1 MIETSSN
8 YEYQVGGSLDS
19 DAPSYVT
26 READS
31 ALYQAL
37 KAGQFCYVLN
47 SRQMGKSSL
56 RVRTM
61 KRLQAEGTV
70 CVFIDLTGMGKQD
83 VTPEKWYAGIV
94 QSLVSSCQLT
104 PKIQW
109 RTWWRE
115 RQDVLSPVQRLSL
128 FIEEVL
134 LVEIKQNIVI
144 FVDEIDRVLSQ
155 KFSLDDFFA
164 LIRCFLEQRETHP
177 DYKRLTW
184 ALLGVATPSNLI
196 RDKTQTPFNIG
207 KAIELEGFGV
217 NEVQPLVAGLK
228 GKLER
233 PEAVI
238 REILD
243 WTGGQPFLTQKLCKL
258 VIQEVEREKI
268 SNPIPSSTLLPWPEE
283 DKEGHPKTLTQPDST
298 LPRECSSTQFVEHVV
313 KSRLV
318 ENWEVNDEPEHFR
331 TIRDRILRNEERVG
345 RLLGLYQQILQW
357 GEVLLDGSAEQMELR
372 LSGLVVQ
379 RQGKLKVYNRIYE
392 LVFDRNW
399 QERKLAELR
408 PYARA
413 INAWF
418 ASERRDESF
427 LLRGQAL
434 QDALTWSL
442 AKSLSDLD
450 YQYLVASQD
459 LAKKKAQSALEATE
473 QASQLL
479 ASARQTAQQEVLK
492 QRIKWDWMPKI
503 ALAATALILV
513 LRFSGLFQESEWN
526 VLDQFFRWR
535 PLEPPDARIVL
546 VTLDESDLTKVGQWP
561 IPDRILAQA
570 IANIK
575 AQKPRAIGLDLYR
588 DLPVE
593 PGHTDLAKLFQST
606 PNLFGIEKVVEPRVA
621 PPPILSQQHQIGFAD
636 QVEDGDGK
644 VRRALLSVR
653 LSDGDVRDSLASKL
667 AQQYLKAEGVNIEES
682 GSKVRLGKAIFQRFE
697 GNDGGYVRAKS
708 GGYQVLLNF
717 RGPEANFS
725 TVSLTQVLNNQ
736 VPAHIFRS
744 RLVIVG
750 ATAESSNDFF
760 YTPYSSNFFSSPQP
774 MAGVFLHANIA
785 SQIISSALEGRLLL
799 RTWAEPLE
807 WLWIFAWAGVGAVAS
822 WRLKSSPVMMSILI
836 LASGGLLGTCYLA
849 FLGGWW
855 LPVVPP
861 LLTLLS
867 AAVALSM
874 VTNRQRDRLLFH
886 LTWSRLLA
894 VQKDYPTVGRIAME
908 YLKQSETREHQVF
921 MEQQLKPEVPEPAP
935 LQSHPGPPI

>member
-31 ALYQAL
+31 ALYDAL

-70 CVFIDLTGMGKQD
+70 CIFIDLTGMGKQD

-94 QSLVSSCQLT
+94 QSLVSSCQLA

-115 RQDVLSPVQRLSL
+115 LQDLLSPVQRLSL

-134 LVEIKQNIVI
+134 LVEVKQNIVI

-164 LIRCFLEQRETHP
+164 LIRCFLEQRDIHP

-207 KAIELEGFGV
+207 KAIELKGFGA

-228 GKLER
+228 GKIER

-258 VIQEVEREKI
+258 VIQEVE
-268 SNPIPSSTLLPWPEE
+268 
-283 DKEGHPKTLTQPDST
+283 KEGNLHL
-298 LPRECSSTQFVEHVV
+298 VEQVV

-318 ENWEVNDEPEHFR
+318 ENWEVTDEPEHLR

-345 RLLGLYQQILQW
+345 RLLGLYQQILQK
-357 GEVLLDGSAEQMELR
+357 EEILTDGSAEQMELR

-392 LVFDRNW
+392 LVFDQTW
-399 QERKLAELR
+399 LERKLAELR
-408 PYARA
+408 PYAHT
-413 INAWF
+413 INAWL
-418 ASERRDESF
+418 ASERRDQSS

-434 QDALTWSL
+434 QDALTWAL
-442 AKSLSDLD
+442 PKSLSDLD

-459 LAKKKAQSALEATE
+459 LAKREAQTALEATE

-479 ASARQTAQQEVLK
+479 ASARQTAQQAVIK
-492 QRIKWDWMPKI
+492 QRVSWDWMPKI
-503 ALAATALILV
+503 ALGVTALILL
-513 LRFSGLFQESEWN
+513 LRFSGLLQGLEWN
-526 VLDQFFRWR
+526 LLDQFFRWR
-535 PLEPPDARIVL
+535 PLEPRDARIIL
-546 VTLDESDLTKVGQWP
+546 VTIDESDLTKVGQWP
-561 IPDRILAQA
+561 IPDRVLAQA
-570 IANIK
+570 IAKIK
-575 AQKPRAIGLDLYR
+575 AQNPRAIGLDIYR

-593 PGHTDLAKLFQST
+593 PGHKDLVRLFQST
-606 PNLFGIEKVVEPRVA
+606 PNLFGVEKVVEPRIA
-621 PPPILSQQHQIGFAD
+621 PPPTLSQRHQIGFTD
-636 QVEDGDGK
+636 QVVDGDGK

-653 LSDGDVRDSLASKL
+653 RSDGDVRDSLASKL

-682 GSKVRLGKAIFQRFE
+682 GGKQVRLGKAIFHRFE

-717 RGPEANFS
+717 RGPQANFS
-725 TVSLTQVLNNQ
+725 TVSLEQVLKNQ
-736 VPAHIFRS
+736 VPLNSFRS

-750 ATAESSNDFF
+750 ATAESLNDLFN
-760 YTPYSSNFFSSPQP
+760 TPYSGNWFSSPQP

-785 SQIISSALEGRLLL
+785 SQIISAALEGRPLL
-799 RTWAEPLE
+799 RTGEEPLE
-807 WLWIFAWAGVGAVAS
+807 WLWILAWAGVGAAVS
-822 WRLKSSPVMMSILI
+822 WWFKSFPGLMSSIL
-836 LASGGLLGTCYLA
+836 LACGGLLAGCYLV
-849 FLGGWW
+849 FLGSWW
-855 LPVVPP
+855 VPAVP
-861 LLTLLS
+861 SLMALLG
-867 AAVALSM
+867 AAVVLSI
-874 VTNRQRDRLLFH
+874 VSNRQRDKLIFQ
-886 LTWSRLLA
+886 LTLSRLLA
-894 VQKDYPTVGRIAME
+894 AQQDYPTLGRIALE
-908 YLKQSETREHQVF
+908 YLKQSETRENQVF
-921 MEQQLKPEVPEPAP
+921 MERQLKLAHPESTP
-935 LQSHPGPPI
+935 LQSHPIPPI

>member
-1 MIETSSN
+1 MIETSST

-31 ALYQAL
+31 ALYHAL

-115 RQDVLSPVQRLSL
+115 RQDLLSPVQRLSL

-134 LVEIKQNIVI
+134 LVEIEQNIVI

-164 LIRCFLEQRETHP
+164 LIRCFLEQRDTHP

-207 KAIELEGFGV
+207 RAIELKGFGAD
-217 NEVQPLVAGLK
+217 EVQPLVAGLK
-228 GKLER
+228 GKIER

-258 VIQEVEREKI
+258 VIQEVERGKT
-268 SNPIPSSTLLPWPEE
+268 SNPIPSSSPTPLLWKEE
-283 DKEGHPKTLTQPDST
+283 GSPKL
-298 LPRECSSTQFVEHVV
+298 VEQVV
-313 KSRLV
+313 KLRLV
-318 ENWEVNDEPEHFR
+318 ENWEATDEPEHLR
-331 TIRDRILRNEERVG
+331 TIRDRILRNGERVG
-345 RLLGLYQQILQW
+345 RLLGLYQQILQPR
-357 GEVLLDGSAEQMELR
+357 EIPTDGSLEQMELR
-372 LSGLVVQ
+372 LSGLVVE

-399 QERKLAELR
+399 LERKLAELR
-408 PYARA
+408 PYASA

-418 ASERRDESF
+418 ASERRDESS

-434 QDALTWSL
+434 QDALTWAL
-442 AKSLSDLD
+442 GKSLSDLD

-459 LAKKKAQSALEATE
+459 LAKRQAQTALEAAE

-492 QRIKWDWMPKI
+492 QRIRWDWIPKI
-503 ALAATALILV
+503 VLAVTALVLL
-513 LRFSGLFQESEWN
+513 LRFSGLLQGFEWN
-526 VLDQFFRWR
+526 LLDQFFRWR
-535 PLEPPDARIVL
+535 SLEPPDTRIAL
-546 VTLDESDLTKVGQWP
+546 VTIDESDLTKVGQWP

-570 IANIK
+570 IAKIK
-575 AQKPRAIGLDLYR
+575 AQNPRAIGLDLYR
-588 DLPVE
+588 NLPVE
-593 PGHTDLAKLFQST
+593 PGHADLVKLFQST
-606 PNLFGIEKVVEPRVA
+606 PNLFGIEKIVEPRIA
-621 PPPILSQQHQIGFAD
+621 PPPTLSQRHQVGFSD
-636 QVEDGDGK
+636 QMVDGDGK
-644 VRRALLSVR
+644 VRRALLQGGPSN
-653 LSDGDVRDSLASKL
+653 SESLAVKMAL
-667 AQQYLKAEGVNIEES
+667 HYLKAEGVNQEEL
-682 GSKVRLGKAIFQRFE
+682 GDEQVRLGKAIFHRFE
-697 GNDGGYVRAKS
+697 GNDGGYVGADS
-708 GGYQVLLNF
+708 GGYQILLNF
-717 RGPEANFS
+717 RGPQSNFS
-725 TVSLTQVLNNQ
+725 TVSLEQVLNDQ
-736 VPAHIFRS
+736 VPLDSFRS

-750 ATAESSNDFF
+750 TTAESLNDLF
-760 YTPYSSNFFSSPQP
+760 YTPYSGNLFSAPQR
-774 MAGVFLHANIA
+774 MAGVALHANIA
-785 SQIISSALEGRLLL
+785 SQIISSALEGRPLL
-799 RTWAEPLE
+799 RTWGEPLE
-807 WLWIFAWAGVGAVAS
+807 WLWILAWAGLGAAVS
-822 WRLKSSPVMMSILI
+822 WRLKSPTVLMISSIL
-836 LASGGLLGTCYLA
+836 ATGGLLGGCYLA
-849 FLGGWW
+849 FLVGWW
-855 LPVVPP
+855 VPAIP
-861 LLTLLS
+861 SLLALLG
-867 AAVALSM
+867 AAVALAM

-886 LTWSRLLA
+886 LTLTRLLA
-894 VQKDYPTVGRIAME
+894 VQQDYPTVGRIAIE
-908 YLKQSETREHQVF
+908 YFKQSETRENQVL
-921 MEQQLKPEVPEPAP
+921 MERQLKREETESAP
-935 LQSHPGPPI
+935 LPSHRVPPI

>member
-26 READS
+26 RKADS
-31 ALYQAL
+31 ALYDAL

-61 KRLQAEGTV
+61 RRLQAEGTV
-70 CVFIDLTGMGKQD
+70 CIFIDLTGMGKQD

-94 QSLVSSCQLT
+94 QSLVSSCQLA

-115 RQDVLSPVQRLSL
+115 RQDLLSPVQRLSL

-134 LVEIKQNIVI
+134 LVEVKQNIVI

-164 LIRCFLEQRETHP
+164 LIRCLLEQRDTHP

-207 KAIELEGFGV
+207 QAIELEGFGA

-228 GKLER
+228 GKIER
-233 PEAVI
+233 PEAII

-258 VIQEVEREKI
+258 VIREV
-268 SNPIPSSTLLPWPEE
+268 
-283 DKEGHPKTLTQPDST
+283 DKGGNLHL
-298 LPRECSSTQFVEHVV
+298 VEQVV

-318 ENWEVNDEPEHFR
+318 ENWEVTDEPEHLR

-345 RLLGLYQQILQW
+345 RLLGLYQQILQP
-357 GEVLLDGSAEQMELR
+357 GEIPSDGSAEQMELR

-392 LVFDRNW
+392 LVFDQTW
-399 QERKLAELR
+399 LERKLAELR

-413 INAWF
+413 INAWL
-418 ASERRDESF
+418 ASERRDQSS

-434 QDALTWSL
+434 QDALTWAL
-442 AKSLSDLD
+442 PKSLSDLD

-459 LAKKKAQSALEATE
+459 LAKREAQTALEATE

-479 ASARQTAQQEVLK
+479 ASARQTAQQEVIK
-492 QRIKWDWMPKI
+492 QRVSWDWMPKI
-503 ALAATALILV
+503 ALGVTALILL
-513 LRFSGLFQESEWN
+513 LRFSGLLQGLEWN
-526 VLDQFFRWR
+526 LLDQFFRWR
-535 PLEPPDARIVL
+535 PLEPPDARIAL
-546 VTLDESDLTKVGQWP
+546 VTIDESDLTKVGQWP
-561 IPDRILAQA
+561 IPDRVLAQA
-570 IANIK
+570 IVKIK
-575 AQKPRAIGLDLYR
+575 AQNPRAIGLDIYR

-593 PGHTDLAKLFQST
+593 PGHTDLVQLFQST
-606 PNLFGIEKVVEPRVA
+606 PNLFGVEKVVEPRIA
-621 PPPILSQQHQIGFAD
+621 PPPTLSQRHQIGFTD
-636 QVEDGDGK
+636 QVVDGDGK

-653 LSDGDVRDSLASKL
+653 RSDGDVRDSLASKL
-667 AQQYLKAEGVNIEES
+667 AQQYLRAEGVNIEES
-682 GSKVRLGKAIFQRFE
+682 GGKQVRLGKAIFHRFE

-717 RGPEANFS
+717 RGPQANFS
-725 TVSLTQVLNNQ
+725 TVSLEQVLKNQ
-736 VPAHIFRS
+736 VPLNSFRS

-750 ATAESSNDFF
+750 ATAESLNDLFN
-760 YTPYSSNFFSSPQP
+760 TPYSGNWFSSPQP

-785 SQIISSALEGRLLL
+785 SQIISAALEGRPLL
-799 RTWAEPLE
+799 RTWEELLE
-807 WLWIFAWAGVGAVAS
+807 WLWILAWAGVGAAVS
-822 WRLKSSPVMMSILI
+822 WWLKSSPVTIISIF
-836 LASGGLLGTCYLA
+836 LACGGLLAGCYLV

-855 LPVVPP
+855 VPAVP
-861 LLTLLS
+861 SLMALLGA
-867 AAVALSM
+867 AAVLSI
-874 VTNRQRDRLLFH
+874 VSNRQRDRLIFQRTL
-886 LTWSRLLA
+886 SRLLA
-894 VQKDYPTVGRIAME
+894 VQQDYPTVGRIALE
-908 YLKQSETREHQVF
+908 YLKQSETRENQVF
-921 MEQQLKPEVPEPAP
+921 MGRQLNLEHPESTP
-935 LQSHPGPPI
+935 LQSHPIPPI

>member
-1 MIETSSN
+1 MNCLLAPDQENLTTAFMIETSSN
-8 YEYQVGGSLDS
+8 HEYQVGGSLDS

-26 READS
+26 RKADS
-31 ALYQAL
+31 VLYHAL

-94 QSLVSSCQLT
+94 QSLVSSCQLA

-115 RQDVLSPVQRLSL
+115 RQDLLSPVQRLSL

-134 LVEIKQNIVI
+134 LVEVKQNIVI

-164 LIRCFLEQRETHP
+164 LIRCFLEQRDTHP

-207 KAIELEGFGV
+207 KAIELKGFDA

-228 GKLER
+228 GKIEH
-233 PEAVI
+233 PEVVI

-258 VIQEVEREKI
+258 VIQEVE
-268 SNPIPSSTLLPWPEE
+268 
-283 DKEGHPKTLTQPDST
+283 KEGNLHL
-298 LPRECSSTQFVEHVV
+298 VEQVV

-318 ENWEVNDEPEHFR
+318 ENWEVTDEPEHLR

-345 RLLGLYQQILQW
+345 RLLGLYQQILQK
-357 GEVLLDGSAEQMELR
+357 EEIASDGSAEQMELR

-379 RQGKLKVYNRIYE
+379 RQGKLKVYNRIYAM
-392 LVFDRNW
+392 VFDQTW
-399 QERKLAELR
+399 LERKLAELR
-408 PYARA
+408 PYASA
-413 INAWF
+413 INVWI
-418 ASERRDESF
+418 ASERRDESS

-434 QDALTWSL
+434 QDALTWAL
-442 AKSLSDLD
+442 PKSLSDLD

-459 LAKKKAQSALEATE
+459 LAKREAQTALEATE

-479 ASARQTAQQEVLK
+479 ASARQTAQQAVLK
-492 QRIKWDWMPKI
+492 QRIKWDWIPKI
-503 ALAATALILV
+503 ALSVTALILL
-513 LRFSGLFQESEWN
+513 LRFSGLLQGLEWN
-526 VLDQFFRWR
+526 LLDQFFRWR
-535 PLEPPDARIVL
+535 PLEPPDVRITL
-546 VTLDESDLTKVGQWP
+546 VTIDESDLTKVGQWP
-561 IPDRILAQA
+561 IPDRVLAQA
-570 IANIK
+570 IAKIK
-575 AQKPRAIGLDLYR
+575 AQNPRAIGLDIYR

-593 PGHTDLAKLFQST
+593 PGHTDLVRLFQST
-606 PNLFGIEKVVEPRVA
+606 PNLFGVEKVVEPRIA
-621 PPPILSQQHQIGFAD
+621 PPPTLSQRHQIGFTD
-636 QVEDGDGK
+636 QVVDGDGK

-682 GSKVRLGKAIFQRFE
+682 SDKVRLGKAIFHRFE
-697 GNDGGYVRAKS
+697 GNDGGYIRAKS

-717 RGPEANFS
+717 RGPQASFS
-725 TVSLTQVLNNQ
+725 TVSLEQVLKNQ
-736 VPAHIFRS
+736 VPLNSFRS

-750 ATAESSNDFF
+750 ATAESLNDLFN
-760 YTPYSSNFFSSPQP
+760 TPYSGNWFSSPQP

-785 SQIISSALEGRLLL
+785 SQIISAALEGRPLL
-799 RTWAEPLE
+799 RTWEEPLE
-807 WLWIFAWAGVGAVAS
+807 GLWILAWAGVGAAVS
-822 WRLKSSPVMMSILI
+822 WWFKSLPDLMGSIF
-836 LASGGLLGTCYLA
+836 LACGGLLAGCYLA

-855 LPVVPP
+855 VPAVP
-861 LLTLLS
+861 SLMALLG
-867 AAVALSM
+867 AAVALSI
-874 VTNRQRDRLLFH
+874 VSNRQRDKLIFQLTLSKLL
-886 LTWSRLLA
+886 S
-894 VQKDYPTVGRIAME
+894 VQKDYPTVGRIALE
-908 YLKQSETREHQVF
+908 YLKQSETKENQVF
-921 MEQQLKPEVPEPAP
+921 MEQQLKREVPESAP
-935 LQSHPGPPI
+935 LQSHPVPPI

>member
-1 MIETSSN
+1 LLAPRQEKLITAFMIETSST

-31 ALYQAL
+31 ALYHAL

-115 RQDVLSPVQRLSL
+115 RQDLLSPVQRLSL

-207 KAIELEGFGV
+207 RAIELKGFGAD
-217 NEVQPLVAGLK
+217 EVQPLVAGLK
-228 GKLER
+228 GKIER
-233 PEAVI
+233 PEAMI

-258 VIQEVEREKI
+258 VIQEVEKGKT
-268 SNPIPSSTLLPWPEE
+268 SNPIPSSSPTPLLWKEE
-283 DKEGHPKTLTQPDST
+283 GNPKL
-298 LPRECSSTQFVEHVV
+298 VEQVV
-313 KSRLV
+313 KLRLV
-318 ENWEVNDEPEHFR
+318 ENWEATDEPEHLR
-331 TIRDRILRNEERVG
+331 TIQDRILRNGERVG
-345 RLLGLYQQILQW
+345 RLLGLYQQILQP
-357 GEVLLDGSAEQMELR
+357 GEIPTDGSLEQMELR
-372 LSGLVVQ
+372 LSGLVVE

-392 LVFDRNW
+392 LVFDQNW
-399 QERKLAELR
+399 LERKLAELR
-408 PYARA
+408 PYASA

-418 ASERRDESF
+418 ASERRDESS

-442 AKSLSDLD
+442 GKSLSDLD

-459 LAKKKAQSALEATE
+459 LAKRQAQTALEAAE

-492 QRIKWDWMPKI
+492 QRMRWDWMPKI
-503 ALAATALILV
+503 ALAITALILL
-513 LRFSGLFQESEWN
+513 LRFSGLLQGLEWN
-526 VLDQFFRWR
+526 LLDQFFRWR
-535 PLEPPDARIVL
+535 SLEPPDTRIVL
-546 VTLDESDLTKVGQWP
+546 VTIDESDLTKVGQWP
-561 IPDRILAQA
+561 IPDRVLAQA
-570 IANIK
+570 IAKIK
-575 AQKPRAIGLDLYR
+575 AQNPRAIGLDLYR
-588 DLPVE
+588 NLPVE
-593 PGHTDLAKLFQST
+593 PGHTDLVKLFQST
-606 PNLFGIEKVVEPRVA
+606 PNLFGVEKVVEPRIA
-621 PPPILSQQHQIGFAD
+621 PPPTLSQRHQVGFTD
-636 QVEDGDGK
+636 QVVDGDGR
-644 VRRALLSVR
+644 VRRALLA
-653 LSDGDVRDSLASKL
+653 SDVHYSLAVKL
-667 AQQYLKAEGVNIEES
+667 ALHYLKAEGVNLKELGGE
-682 GSKVRLGKAIFQRFE
+682 RYALGKAIFNRFE
-697 GNDGGYVRAKS
+697 RNDGGYVRADS
-708 GGYQVLLNF
+708 GGYQILLNF
-717 RGPEANFS
+717 RGPQANFS
-725 TVSLTQVLNNQ
+725 TVSLEQVLNNQ
-736 VPAHIFRS
+736 VPPNSFRA

-750 ATAESSNDFF
+750 TTAESLNDLF
-760 YTPYSSNFFSSPQP
+760 YTPYSGNLFSSPQR
-774 MAGVFLHANIA
+774 MAGVALHANIA
-785 SQIISSALEGRLLL
+785 SQIISSALEGRPLLC
-799 RTWAEPLE
+799 TWGEPLE
-807 WLWIFAWAGVGAVAS
+807 WLWILAWAGVGAAVS
-822 WRLKSSPVMMSILI
+822 WRLKSPTVIIISIL
-836 LASGGLLGTCYLA
+836 LASAGLLGGCYLA
-849 FLGGWW
+849 FLAGWW
-855 LPVVPP
+855 VPAVP
-861 LLTLLS
+861 SLLALLG

-874 VTNRQRDRLLFH
+874 VSNSQRDKLLCH
-886 LTWSRLLA
+886 LTLSKLLA
-894 VQKDYPTVGRIAME
+894 VQQEYPTVGRIAIE
-908 YLKQSETREHQVF
+908 YLKQSETKENQVF
-921 MEQQLKPEVPEPAP
+921 MERQLRQLKSEEPELAP
-935 LQSHPGPPI
+935 LPSHPVPPI

>member
-31 ALYQAL
+31 ALYDAL

-61 KRLQAEGTV
+61 RRLQAEGTV
-70 CVFIDLTGMGKQD
+70 CIFIDLTGMGKQD

-94 QSLVSSCQLT
+94 QSLVSSCQLA

-115 RQDVLSPVQRLSL
+115 RQDLLSPIQRLSL

-134 LVEIKQNIVI
+134 LVEVKQNIVI

-164 LIRCFLEQRETHP
+164 LIRCLLEQRDTHP

-184 ALLGVATPSNLI
+184 ALLGVATPSQLI

-207 KAIELEGFGV
+207 KAIELRGFDAY
-217 NEVQPLVAGLK
+217 EVQPLMTGLE
-228 GKLER
+228 GKIER
-233 PEAVI
+233 PEAMI

-258 VIQEVEREKI
+258 VIQESV
-268 SNPIPSSTLLPWPEE
+268 
-283 DKEGHPKTLTQPDST
+283 KEGNPPS
-298 LPRECSSTQFVEHVV
+298 VEHVV

-318 ENWEVNDEPEHFR
+318 ENWEATDEPEHLR

-345 RLLGLYQQILQW
+345 RLLGLYQQILQK
-357 GEVLLDGSAEQMELR
+357 EEILTDGSAEQMELR

-392 LVFDRNW
+392 LVFDQTW
-399 QERKLAELR
+399 LERKLAELR
-408 PYARA
+408 PYAHA

-418 ASERRDESF
+418 ASERRDQSS

-434 QDALTWSL
+434 QDALTWAL
-442 AKSLSDLD
+442 PKSLSDLD

-459 LAKKKAQSALEATE
+459 LAKREAQTALEATE

-479 ASARQTAQQEVLK
+479 ASARQTAQQEVIK
-492 QRIKWDWMPKI
+492 QRVSWDWMPKI
-503 ALAATALILV
+503 ALGVTALILL
-513 LRFSGLFQESEWN
+513 LRFSGLLQGLEWN
-526 VLDQFFRWR
+526 LLDQFFRWR
-535 PLEPPDARIVL
+535 PLEPPDARITL
-546 VTLDESDLTKVGQWP
+546 VTIDESDLTKVGQWP
-561 IPDRILAQA
+561 IPDRVLAHA
-570 IANIK
+570 IAKIK
-575 AQKPRAIGLDLYR
+575 AQNPRAIGLDIYR

-593 PGHTDLAKLFQST
+593 PGHTDLVQLFQST
-606 PNLFGIEKVVEPRVA
+606 PNLFGVEKVVEPRIA
-621 PPPILSQQHQIGFAD
+621 PPPTLSQRHQIGFTD
-636 QVEDGDGK
+636 QVVDGDGK

-653 LSDGDVRDSLASKL
+653 RSDGDVRDSLASKL

-682 GSKVRLGKAIFQRFE
+682 GGKQVRLGKALFHRFE
-697 GNDGGYVRAKS
+697 GNDGGYVRADS
-708 GGYQVLLNF
+708 GGYQILLNY
-717 RGPEANFS
+717 RGPQANFS
-725 TVSLTQVLNNQ
+725 TVSLEQVLNNQ
-736 VPAHIFRS
+736 VPLDSFRA
-744 RLVIVG
+744 RLVIIG
-750 ATAESSNDFF
+750 TTAESLNDLF
-760 YTPYSSNFFSSPQP
+760 YTPYSGNLFSAPQR
-774 MAGVFLHANIA
+774 MAGVALHANIA
-785 SQIISSALEGRLLL
+785 SQMISSALEGRPQLC
-799 RTWAEPLE
+799 TWGEPLE
-807 WLWIFAWAGVGAVAS
+807 WLWILAWAGVGAAIS
-822 WRLKSSPVMMSILI
+822 WRLKSLPSLMISSIL
-836 LASGGLLGTCYLA
+836 AGGGLLGGCYLA

-855 LPVVPP
+855 VPAVP
-861 LLTLLS
+861 SLMALLGA
-867 AAVALSM
+867 AAVLSI
-874 VTNRQRDRLLFH
+874 VSNRQRDRLIFQ
-886 LTWSRLLA
+886 LTLSRLLA
-894 VQKDYPTVGRIAME
+894 VQQDEPTVGRIALE
-908 YLKQSETREHQVF
+908 YLKQSETRENQVL
-921 MEQQLKPEVPEPAP
+921 MGRQLKLEHPESTP
-935 LQSHPGPPI
+935 LQSPPVPPI